1 VEAEIRSREDR
12 VAGLSEHAGSA
23 LWPLAGAVKGGRR
36 DALHGGTTAPGA
48 GAGGNP
54 TISGGAEKYHS
65 PITYAGDRYEG
76 GRKKIVNVPTVALL
90 SLPFRRQ
97 RRLARETEPVRA
109 EGLVIASFLSRG
121 QASSSTS
128 SVAGMSPRVEVPC
141 VQLAYRPKR
150 VWATKYSSRR
160 RAAPVAGRSRGDA
173 GGAKGCDSVLRAP
186 GGVSGASI
194 AALVTPF
201 RLGLRAPLAWVVA
214 ADGGCGRGGDRAGI
228 GGSGEGAAPDGDGW
242 FSWRRRDGG
251 RGEGEALR
259 GVAGWGR
266 CEVMDIGICE
276 TAEDEGFR
284 AMREWGGGMICLLS
298 EGLARVSLCE
308 RKGLVCVGKSW

>member
-1 VEAEIRSREDR
+1 MRSMEA
-12 VAGLSEHAGSA
+12 L
-23 LWPLAGAVKGGRR
+23 RR
-36 DALHGGTTAPGA
+36 RGA

-90 SLPFRRQ
+90 SLPSRRQ

-141 VQLAYRPKR
+141 VQLAYRPGR

-173 GGAKGCDSVLRAP
+173 DGAKGCD
-186 GGVSGASI
+186 
-194 AALVTPF
+194 
-201 RLGLRAPLAWVVA
+201 
-214 ADGGCGRGGDRAGI
+214 
-228 GGSGEGAAPDGDGW
+228 
-242 FSWRRRDGG
+242 
-251 RGEGEALR
+251 
-259 GVAGWGR
+259 
-266 CEVMDIGICE
+266 
-276 TAEDEGFR
+276 
-284 AMREWGGGMICLLS
+284 
-298 EGLARVSLCE
+298 
-308 RKGLVCVGKSW
+308 